1 MNILPQFKKKR
12 KRRPVRGKKRV
23 GLKTKHKIEV

>member
-12 KRRPVRGKKRV
+12 KRRPVEEKKELV
-23 GLKTKHKIEV
+23 SELKTK